1 MAALRRTVQGELA
14 PCTANLTHE
23 RHKNVDSCADAR
35 PESVL
40 AANKPHSSQSA
51 SHTTVAQEA
60 PALPAAIRGQS
71 IFKSESVPEAKFS
84 LAQQQQELF
93 DIPAP

>member
-1 MAALRRTVQGELA
+1 MAALQRTVRGELA

-23 RHKNVDSCADAR
+23 RHKNVDSCADAH

-40 AANKPHSSQSA
+40 AANKQHSSQSA
-51 SHTTVAQEA
+51 SHTTVAEA
-60 PALPAAIRGQS
+60 PALSAAIRGQS
-71 IFKSESVPEAKFS
+71 IFKSESVPEAEVR